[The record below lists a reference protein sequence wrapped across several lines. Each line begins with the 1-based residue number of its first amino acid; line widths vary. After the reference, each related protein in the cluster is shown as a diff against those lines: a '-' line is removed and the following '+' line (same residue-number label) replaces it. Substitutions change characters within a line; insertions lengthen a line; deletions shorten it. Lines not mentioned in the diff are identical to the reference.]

1 MIIQF
6 DGHEIIAGKTLKV
19 NVSVA
24 NTRLFLGNIPKSK
37 TKEEILEEL
46 KKHAGDFAGSFEPTF
61 YSFVSTDGVLVSSVQ
76 YSA

>member
-1 MIIQF
+1 M
-6 DGHEIIAGKTLKV
+6 

-46 KKHAGDFAGSFEPTF
+46 KKHAGDFAGSFEPF
-61 YSFVSTDGVLVSSVQ
+61 YLLFALRVLVPLSYVFLQLSL
-76 YSA
+76 